1 MVKIKQKKTM
11 NLPQL
16 IEWAWDNPDLSHG
29 MTFISNGCE
38 RVQIDFR
45 YNPRGVLNLDVL
57 NGSNISNDIQFTLE
71 KCEEITEDTELDL
84 IERFIVNNKT
94 YYTNPQTMSI
104 NTCLGAAN
112 DDIIITH
119 FYIENHDRELILIWR
134 DGKLVK

>member
-11 NLPQL
+11 NLLQL
-16 IEWAWDNPDLSHG
+16 IEWAWENPDLSNG

-71 KCEEITEDTELDL
+71 ECEEITEDTVIPELVELYEDYL
-84 IERFIVNNKT
+84 ESNEILKHKNR
-94 YYTNPQTMSI
+94 SI
-104 NTCLGAAN
+104 SEAKDEDACASQAFYIIN
-112 DDIIITH
+112 DDLTMT
-119 FYIENHDRELILIWR
+119 LIWTR
-134 DGKLVK
+134 EKGLV